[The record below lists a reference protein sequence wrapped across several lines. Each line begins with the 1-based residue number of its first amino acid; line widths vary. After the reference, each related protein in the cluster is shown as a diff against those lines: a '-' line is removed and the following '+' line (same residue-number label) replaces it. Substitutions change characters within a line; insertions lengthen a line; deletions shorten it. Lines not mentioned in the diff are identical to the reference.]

1 MTTLQKEPRA
11 IEGDKTLLSLD
22 ELSAAGLIAPGEKSA
37 LRPVAARYSIAVTQQ
52 IASLIDRSDPADPIA
67 RQFVPDRREILIQP
81 GELAD
86 PIGDAVHSPLPGVVH
101 RYADRVLL
109 KLLTVCPVYCRFCFR
124 RETVGRGKGDLLSID
139 ETRAALDYIA
149 ANPQIYEVILTGGD
163 PMALSP
169 RRLRAVSDR
178 LAGISHV
185 HVLRVHTRA
194 PTAAP
199 GLATPEWLTAL
210 KASGK
215 ALFVALHINHAR
227 ELNDEAR
234 AAIARLRDAGATLL
248 SQTVLLAGVNDD
260 AETLETLMRS
270 LMSLQIKPYYLHH
283 PDMAPGAGHFRL
295 PLGRGREIY
304 AALASRLGGPALPTY
319 VLDLPG
325 GFGKARVADNAAAPD
340 GSGGWRI
347 VDRAG
352 RIHRYRDDGGA
363 PQD

>member
-1 MTTLQKEPRA
+1 MTTLVQKPRT
-11 IEGDKTLLSLD
+11 GQDDKTLISPE
-22 ELSAAGLIAPGEKSA
+22 ELADAGLIAPTEAAA
-37 LRPVAARYSIAVTQQ
+37 LRPVAARYSIAVTPQ
-52 IASLIDRSDPADPIA
+52 IVALIDRGDPADPIA
-67 RQFVPDRREILIQP
+67 RQFLPDRRELRALP

-124 RETVGRGKGDLLSID
+124 RETVGRGKGDMLSRE
-139 ETRAALDYIA
+139 ETDAALDYIA

-163 PMALSP
+163 PLALSP
-169 RRLRAVSDR
+169 RRLRAVAER
-178 LAGISHV
+178 LATIPHV
-185 HVLRVHTRA
+185 SVLRVHTRA

-199 GLATPEWLTAL
+199 ALVTPEWLNAL

-215 ALFVALHINHAR
+215 AMFIALHVNHVR

-234 AAIARLRDAGATLL
+234 AAIARLHDAGATLL

-260 AETLETLMRS
+260 AETLETLMRA
-270 LMSLQIKPYYLHH
+270 LMSLRIKPYYLHH

-295 PLGRGREIY
+295 TLARGRAIY
-304 AALASRLGGPALPTY
+304 AALARRLGGPALPTY

-325 GFGKARVADNAAAPD
+325 GFGKARVAAGDAAPED
-340 GSGGWRI
+340 SGGWR
-347 VDRAG
+347 VTDRTG
-352 RIHRYRDDGGA
+352 RIHIYNDGPAA